1 MTVFGISIFAISGII
16 NFILLLF
23 QLLSGLRVIK
33 VKIKVHKTTGII
45 LFVIATL
52 HGIIGIFVL

>member
-23 QLLSGLRVIK
+23 QFLSGLRVIK